1 MLLVL
6 LTDPSRL
13 WLRLLVRTS
22 LGTVL
27 DMESNRCCL
36 LFASSR
42 LDFFFFFFCFLS
54 FLAFLLLVE
63 EEDALKEVEAAAA
76 LPLFQNLQAEDDL
89 EVMVDEETVCT
100 VILLILVVSM
110 IKTKE

>member
-1 MLLVL
+1 M
-6 LTDPSRL
+6 
-13 WLRLLVRTS
+13 
-22 LGTVL
+22 
-27 DMESNRCCL
+27 
-36 LFASSR
+36 
-42 LDFFFFFFCFLS
+42 
-54 FLAFLLLVE
+54 E